1 MVLERV
7 NDKKLIMKEINAKR
21 LTYLYEA
28 VSLGSIRAA
37 ADKLD
42 VAPSAISRQITQL
55 EEEMACL
62 LIERHRKGVRPTEA
76 GQLLLRYYRE
86 ATSNEEA
93 CLSEL
98 QALRGLKSGHIS
110 LAIGEGFIGD
120 IMSKALPQFQAAYP
134 DLTLSVHMGGSNDF
148 IRRIEEDEAHIGV
161 LFHPPHHQKLR
172 SHEISSHPLCLIVP
186 PEHPLISLN
195 RPVQLEEIMPYS
207 IALQETEF
215 GVRQLISVAEFKH
228 RIKFTPSM
236 TVNSFSLL
244 KEFVRSN
251 MGVTILPDFVVRRE
265 LEDKLVVSLPIADPI
280 LTSGEVHIVTRLGR
294 QLTEAPLALLKHLQ
308 LWMRD
313 FHS

>member
-1 MVLERV
+1 M
-7 NDKKLIMKEINAKR
+7 NEINAKR
-21 LTYLYEA
+21 LTYFYEA
-28 VSLGSIRAA
+28 VSLGTIRAA

-42 VAPSAISRQITQL
+42 VAPSAISRQIMQL

-98 QALRGLKSGHIS
+98 QAIRGLKSGHIT
-110 LAIGEGFIGD
+110 LAVGEGFIGD
-120 IMSKALPQFQAAYP
+120 IMSKALPQFQALYP
-134 DLTLSVHMGGSNDF
+134 DLTLSVYVAGSNEL
-148 IRRIEEDEAHIGV
+148 IRKIDEDEAHIGV
-161 LFHPPHHQKLR
+161 LFHPPQHQKLR
-172 SHEISSHPLCLIVP
+172 SHETSFHPLKAIVP
-186 PEHPLISLN
+186 PNHPLVALN
-195 RPVQLEEIMPYS
+195 KPVQLEEMLPYP
-207 IALQETEF
+207 IALQEAEF

-228 RIKFTPSM
+228 RIRFTPTM

-244 KEFVRSN
+244 KEFVRSG

-265 LEDKLVVSLPIADPI
+265 LEDGLVVSLPIEDLI
-280 LTSGEVHIVTRLGR
+280 LSSGEVHIVTRLGR

>member
-1 MVLERV
+1 M
-7 NDKKLIMKEINAKR
+7 NEINAKR
-21 LTYLYEA
+21 LTYFYEA
-28 VSLGSIRAA
+28 VSLGTIRAA

-42 VAPSAISRQITQL
+42 VAPSAISRQIMQL

-98 QALRGLKSGHIS
+98 QAIRGLKSGHIT
-110 LAIGEGFIGD
+110 LAVGEGFIGD
-120 IMSKALPQFQAAYP
+120 IMSKALPQFQELYP
-134 DLTLSVHMGGSNDF
+134 DLTLSVYVAGSNEL
-148 IRRIEEDEAHIGV
+148 IRKIDEDEAHIGV
-161 LFHPPHHQKLR
+161 LFHPPQHQKLR
-172 SHEISSHPLCLIVP
+172 SHETSFHPLKAIVP
-186 PEHPLISLN
+186 PNHPLVALN
-195 RPVQLEEIMPYS
+195 KPVQLEEMLPYP
-207 IALQETEF
+207 IALQEAEF

-228 RIKFTPSM
+228 RIRFTPTM

-244 KEFVRSN
+244 KEFVRSG

-265 LEDKLVVSLPIADPI
+265 LEDGLVVSLPLEDLI
-280 LTSGEVHIVTRLGR
+280 LSSGEVHIVTRLGR

>member
-1 MVLERV
+1 
-7 NDKKLIMKEINAKR
+7 MKEINAKR
-21 LTYLYEA
+21 LTYFYEA
-28 VSLGSIRAA
+28 VSLGTVRAA
-37 ADKLD
+37 ADKLN

-76 GQLLLRYYRE
+76 GELLLRYYRE
-86 ATSNEEA
+86 ARSNEEA

-98 QALRGLKSGHIS
+98 QSIRGLKTGHIT
-110 LAIGEGFIGD
+110 LAVGEGFIGD
-120 IMSKALPQFQAAYP
+120 IMSKALPQFQALHP
-134 DLTLSVHMGGSNDF
+134 DLTLSLYVAGSNEL
-148 IRRIEEDEAHIGV
+148 IRRIDEDEAHIGV

-172 SHEISSHPLCLIVP
+172 SHEISLHPLRAIVP
-186 PEHPLISLN
+186 PNHPLTLLK
-195 RPVQLEEIMPYS
+195 RPVQLEEMMPYP
-207 IALQETEF
+207 IALQEAEF

-228 RIKFTPSM
+228 RIRFSPAM

-244 KEFVRSN
+244 KEFVRSD

-265 LEDKLVVSLPIADPI
+265 LEDGLVVSLPIEDSI

>member
-1 MVLERV
+1 
-7 NDKKLIMKEINAKR
+7 MKEINAKR
-21 LTYLYEA
+21 LTYFYEA
-28 VSLGSIRAA
+28 VSLGTVRAA
-37 ADKLD
+37 ADKLN

-76 GQLLLRYYRE
+76 GELLLRYYRE
-86 ATSNEEA
+86 ASSNEEA

-98 QALRGLKSGHIS
+98 QAIRGLKTGHIT
-110 LAIGEGFIGD
+110 LAVGEGFIGD
-120 IMSKALPQFQAAYP
+120 IMSKALPQFQALYP
-134 DLTLSVHMGGSNDF
+134 DLTLSLYVAGSNEL
-148 IRRIEEDEAHIGV
+148 IRRIDEDEAHIGV

-172 SHEISSHPLCLIVP
+172 SHEISLHPLRAIVP
-186 PEHPLISLN
+186 PNHPLTQLN
-195 RPVQLEEIMPYS
+195 RPVQLEEMMPYP
-207 IALQETEF
+207 IALQEAEF

-228 RIKFTPSM
+228 RIRFSPAM

-244 KEFVRSN
+244 KEFVRSG

-265 LEDKLVVSLPIADPI
+265 LEDGLVVSLPIEDSI
-280 LTSGEVHIVTRLGR
+280 LSSGEVHIVTRLGR

-308 LWMRD
+308 RWMRD